1 MPKPLS
7 VRQDDCLR
15 MLQLEHHALTAKGL
29 VKKNGDVF
37 KNITVQTLESL
48 VTRGLV
54 RCDTPQGR
62 NTRYQITPA
71 GYAEIKPGKK
81 TKKRSN

>member
-7 VRQDDCLR
+7 TRQDNCLR
-15 MLQLEHHALTAKGL
+15 MLQLERHALTVKGL
-29 VKKNGDVF
+29 IKNNGDVF
-37 KNITVQTLESL
+37 KNITTQTLESL

-54 RCDTPQGR
+54 RSDTPKDR

-71 GYAEIKPGKK
+71 GFAAIRPGKK
-81 TKKRSN
+81 TIKRSK